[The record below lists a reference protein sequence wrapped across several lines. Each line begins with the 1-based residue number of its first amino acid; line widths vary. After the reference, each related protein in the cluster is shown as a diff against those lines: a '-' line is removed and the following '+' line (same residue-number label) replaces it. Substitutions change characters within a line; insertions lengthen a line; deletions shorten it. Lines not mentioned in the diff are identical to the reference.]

1 MNNKQ
6 DIWFSRIDLSNKIK
20 LNVLEK
26 YSTSKLYDMEKE
38 ELENYLK
45 EDIKNRENIIN
56 KILDLKYKKDLDK
69 YEKYLNNKEIKLI
82 YYYEKDYPKKLL
94 NIDDKPA
101 YIFVRGNKNILDDD
115 GVGIVGSRKATEDG
129 KYLARYF
136 AKEIADRNVNIVSGL
151 AIGID
156 KYAHLG
162 ALDSSIGK
170 TIAVLGTGLADNDL
184 YPEENRKV
192 FERIL
197 EKGGAIVSE
206 FIIGTKP
213 VKYNFPRRNRII
225 SGLSDKLIVV
235 EAKEKSGSLITA
247 EFALEQG
254 KEIYAIPG
262 KINDANYVGTNKLI
276 KDGAFLLEEVGDLFI
291 NY

>member
-136 AKEIADRNVNIVSGL
+136 AKEIADKNVNIISGL
-151 AIGID
+151 AIGVD

>member
-20 LNVLEK
+20 LNILEK
-26 YSTSKLYDMEKE
+26 YSTNKLYEMEKE
-38 ELENYLK
+38 ELENVFQ
-45 EDIKNRENIIN
+45 EDIKNKENIIN
-56 KILDLKYKKDLDK
+56 KILDFKYKKDLDK
-69 YEKYLNNKEIKLI
+69 YENYLNNKGIDLI
-82 YYYEKDYPKKLL
+82 YYYERDYPEKLL

-101 YIFVRGNKNILDDD
+101 YIFVRGNKNILNDD
-115 GVGIVGSRKATEDG
+115 GVGIVGSRKASEEG
-129 KYLARYF
+129 KRNAKYF
-136 AKEIADRNVNIVSGL
+136 SKEIADRNVNVISGL
-151 AIGID
+151 AVGID

-162 ALDSSIGK
+162 ALESNFGK
-170 TIAVLGTGLADNDL
+170 TIAVLGTGLADKDL

-197 EKGGAIVSE
+197 EKDGAIVSE

-213 VKYNFPRRNRII
+213 LKYNFPRRNRII
-225 SGLSDKLIVV
+225 SGLSDKVIVV

-247 EFALEQG
+247 DFALEQG

-262 KINDANYVGTNKLI
+262 KINDENYVGTNRLI
-276 KDGAFLLEEVGDLFI
+276 KDGAFLLEAVEDLFI

>member
-20 LNVLEK
+20 LNILEK
-26 YSTSKLYDMEKE
+26 YSTNKLYEMGKG
-38 ELENYLK
+38 ELENVFQ
-45 EDIKNRENIIN
+45 EDIKNKENIIN
-56 KILDLKYKKDLDK
+56 KILDFKYKKDLDK
-69 YEKYLNNKEIKLI
+69 YEKYLNNKGINLI
-82 YYYEKDYPKKLL
+82 YYYEKDYPEKLL
-94 NIDDKPA
+94 NIDDRPA
-101 YIFVRGNKNILDDD
+101 YIFVRGNKNILNDD
-115 GVGIVGSRKATEDG
+115 GVGIVGSRKASEDG
-129 KYLARYF
+129 KRNAKYF
-136 AKEIADRNVNIVSGL
+136 SKEIADRNVNVISGL
-151 AIGID
+151 AVGID

-162 ALDSSIGK
+162 ALESNFGK
-170 TIAVLGTGLADNDL
+170 TIAVLGTGLADKDL

-197 EKGGAIVSE
+197 EKEGAIVSE

-213 VKYNFPRRNRII
+213 LKYNFPRRNRII

-247 EFALEQG
+247 DFALEQG

-262 KINDANYVGTNKLI
+262 KINDENYVGTNRLI
-276 KDGAFLLEEVGDLFI
+276 KDGAFLLEAVEDLFI